1 MWPWPQASNT
11 HLALSYGNTSEIV
24 LKRIPHNC
32 GFFFGQVVLSYR
44 NFEKVSITGY
54 NIQIMEN
61 TTGKTAKVTFY
72 GGTSSVTGANFLLEI
87 DGLRVLVDCGLTQ
100 GEKVADDINWD
111 PFIYNAKEIDIL
123 FVTHAHV
130 DHLGRVP
137 KLIKEGFRGKIYST
151 EPTHGLALPMLE
163 DTAGILSKNTE
174 LGLDKI
180 YSAEN
185 IKLSLSLWKGF
196 KYHEDIKITPN
207 VTVNFL
213 NAGHI
218 LGSAMVEFIY
228 NGKKIIFTGDLG
240 NSPSPILPD
249 TEIITDADYLIMES
263 CYGDRNHEDRNDRQ
277 KFLQETIQD
286 NYKRKG
292 TLIIPTFSLER
303 SQELLFELDGMVTND
318 RIPVMPIFLDS
329 PLAIRLTEV
338 FKQYK
343 EYFNEAAQKM
353 ISPGKYLFDFPGLH
367 STLRSEES
375 KLIGTVPDPKIVI
388 AGSGMSTGGR
398 VVHHERHYLPNAN
411 NTLLL
416 TGYQSVG
423 TPGRLIE
430 EGMKN
435 VRISGEEV
443 VVRAHIVTISGYSGH
458 KDSDHLLEFV
468 QDMQETVKRIFV
480 VMGEPKSEMFLV
492 QKIRDNLG
500 LNASAPEQ
508 GSSVVLDF

>member
-1 MWPWPQASNT
+1 MS
-11 HLALSYGNTSEIV
+11 
-24 LKRIPHNC
+24 
-32 GFFFGQVVLSYR
+32 
-44 NFEKVSITGY
+44 
-54 NIQIMEN
+54 IMEEAIK
-61 TTGKTAKVTFY
+61 KTARVTFY
-72 GGTSSVTGANFLLEI
+72 GGTGSVTGANFLLEI
-87 DGLRVLVDCGLTQ
+87 DGKRILVDCGLTQ
-100 GEKVADDINWD
+100 GAKVADDINWD
-111 PFIYNAKEIDIL
+111 PFVYDPKTIDIL
-123 FVTHAHV
+123 FITHAHI

-137 KLIKEGFRGKIYST
+137 KIINEGFRGKIYST
-151 EPTHGLALPMLE
+151 EPTKGLATPMLE
-163 DTAGILSKNTE
+163 DTAEILSKNTE

-185 IKLSLSLWKGF
+185 IKLALSLWEGF
-196 KYHEDIKITPN
+196 KYHENIAITPN

-228 NGKKIIFTGDLG
+228 NGKKIVFTGDLG

-249 TEIITDADYLIMES
+249 TDKVTDADYLVMES
-263 CYGDRNHEDRNDRQ
+263 VYGDRNHEDRNDRQ
-277 KFLQETIQD
+277 KFLAEAIQD

-292 TLIIPTFSLER
+292 TLVIPTFSLER

-318 RIPVMPIFLDS
+318 RIPVMPIFFDS

-338 FKQYK
+338 FKQYRS
-343 EYFNEAAQKM
+343 YFNEAAQKM

-367 STLRSEES
+367 STLKSEES
-375 KLIGTVPDPKIVI
+375 RMIGTVPDPKIVI

-398 VVHHERHYLPNAN
+398 VVHHERHYLPNPN

-416 TGYQSVG
+416 TGYQSIG
-423 TPGRLIE
+423 TPGRLIQ
-430 EGMKN
+430 EGVKT
-435 VRISGEEV
+435 VRISGEDV
-443 VVRAHIVTISGYSGH
+443 VVRAHVVTISGYSGH
-458 KDSDHLLEFV
+458 KDSDHLLDFV
-468 QDMQETVKRIFV
+468 EDMQDKVKKIFV

-500 LNASAPEQ
+500 LSASAPEQ